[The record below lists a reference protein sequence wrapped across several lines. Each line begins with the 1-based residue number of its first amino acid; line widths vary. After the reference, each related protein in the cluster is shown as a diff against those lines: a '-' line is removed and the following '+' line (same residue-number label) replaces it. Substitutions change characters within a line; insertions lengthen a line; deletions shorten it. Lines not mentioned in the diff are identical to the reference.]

1 MRWCSRQ
8 AISPQR
14 PDNYRDC
21 STTTRPGHKSL
32 RAQYESPRTSLFV
45 GSLLFCL
52 QLEKQLECVS
62 LSLLW
67 ASGKIKLLNCAGNT
81 KGKTRLQLLE
91 EVSLLCAVS
100 ICFFF
105 FFVWVLNPDLTF
117 NLNRRLLNQQTQPHI
132 QQRHSEGPMQMYE
145 MMATISS
152 KDDIMGFIVTWR
164 SLTQSHSS

>member
-21 STTTRPGHKSL
+21 STTTRPGHESL
-32 RAQYESPRTSLFV
+32 RAQYASPRTSLFV

-105 FFVWVLNPDLTF
+105 FLCEFLTQIWPLISIDVYWISKLNLTF
-117 NLNRRLLNQQTQPHI
+117 NR
-132 QQRHSEGPMQMYE
+132 
-145 MMATISS
+145 
-152 KDDIMGFIVTWR
+152 DIPRVRCKCMKWWR
-164 SLTQSHSS
+164 QSPVKMT